1 MVSAAQTRPFYWG
14 WMMNKKY
21 DLEKILPHKAPMILL
36 DDILD
41 IDIENNS
48 LTSTFKVYP
57 EKVFFEKDKGINSLA
72 GIEFMAQTIG

>member
-1 MVSAAQTRPFYWG
+1 MVSAAQTRQFYWG

-57 EKVFFEKDKGINSLA
+57 EKVFF
-72 GIEFMAQTIG
+72 

>member
-1 MVSAAQTRPFYWG
+1 
-14 WMMNKKY
+14 MNKKY

-48 LTSTFKVYP
+48 LTSTFSVYP
-57 EKVFFEKDKGINSLA
+57 EKVFLKKIKG
-72 GIEFMAQTIG
+72 

>member
-1 MVSAAQTRPFYWG
+1 
-14 WMMNKKY
+14 MNKKY
-21 DLEKILPHKAPMILL
+21 DLEKILPHKEPMILL

-57 EKVFFEKDKGINSLA
+57 EKVFL
-72 GIEFMAQTIG
+72 